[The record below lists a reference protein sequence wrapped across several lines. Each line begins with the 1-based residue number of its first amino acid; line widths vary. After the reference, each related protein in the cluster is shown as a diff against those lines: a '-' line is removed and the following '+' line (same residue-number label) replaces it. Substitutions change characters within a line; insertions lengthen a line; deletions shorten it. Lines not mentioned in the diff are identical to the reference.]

1 MAWTRFFRRRRW
13 DQERFRELEAYLQI
27 ETDENI
33 ARGMPPDEARSAAR
47 RKLGNP
53 TRIREEIYRMNTL
66 GFVESLWQDL
76 RYGARLLRLSPGFT
90 VIAIASLAL
99 GIGANTA
106 IFQLLDA
113 VRLRTLPVKNPQE
126 LAEVGL
132 DHHGMYPGRGRGRFH
147 PLSNALWEQIRDRQQ
162 AFSGIFAWGTDVFN
176 LARGGEVHYAQG
188 LWVSGEFFSTLG
200 VQPMLGRVLAPAD
213 DHPGCGSPGVVI
225 SASFWQREFGG
236 NPDAVG
242 RKLTLDGHPAEIVGV
257 TPPGFFG
264 VEVGR
269 TFDVAAPICSEPAI
283 KGEYSMLARRDGWWL
298 DAVGRLKPGWSLAQA
313 TAHLSSI
320 SRGLFEATVPAWYE
334 GVDKKTYLE
343 FKLKASR
350 AGSGLSAL
358 RDEYDR
364 PLRLLL
370 AIAGLV
376 LLIACANLAN
386 LMLARAAT
394 REREIAVRLALGASR
409 GRLVRQLL
417 AECVLLASLGA
428 LLGAVLA
435 RNLSQFLVSFLSTA
449 GDPLFVDLNPDWRV
463 LGFTAVVAISTCLL
477 FGLTPALRATRNE
490 PVNAM
495 KAGGRGIT
503 ANRERFGLRR
513 MLVVSQVALSLV
525 LLVGALLF
533 VRSLRNLVTLDAGFR
548 QEGILVASIDLTA
561 LHLPAERRLLFK
573 RDLAERARR
582 IPGVD
587 AAAQTAFIVW
597 GDYSDA
603 GVFDNAREFKG
614 VTRLNWIDPGYFRTL
629 EIAFLSGRDFNQ
641 HDALTSER
649 VAIVNESFARKVFG
663 AGNPI
668 GKSFQMGAA
677 PGQRPRVHQVVG
689 LVKNTKYADLRE
701 DFPPIAFLPAAQDDN
716 PDPFALLYVRSNSPP
731 APVVSAMKRVI
742 GEAGPVINLEFHAL
756 KTQIRDSLLRE
767 QLMATLSGFF
777 GLLAG
782 LLATIG
788 LYGVMSY
795 MVARR
800 RTEIGIRMALG
811 AKRGNVTRMI
821 LREAAI
827 LTGTGLAAGTVLA
840 LALGQTTSSMLFE
853 LQPHDPFTMATAV
866 AALATIALA
875 ASYLPAQRAAR
886 LDPMTALREE

>member
-13 DQERFRELEAYLQI
+13 DEERSRELEAYLQI

-33 ARGMPPDEARSAAR
+33 ARGMAADDARLAAR

-66 GFVESLWQDL
+66 GFLESLWQDL
-76 RYGARLLRLSPGFT
+76 RYGARLLRLSPAFAL
-90 VIAIASLAL
+90 VAIASLAL

-113 VRLRTLPVKNPQE
+113 VRLRSLPVQNPQE
-126 LAEVGL
+126 LAEVGF
-132 DHHGMYPGRGRGRFH
+132 DHHGMYAGRGRGRFH
-147 PLSNALWEQIRDRQQ
+147 PLSNALWEEIRDRQQ
-162 AFSGIFAWGTDVFN
+162 AFSGVFAWGTDVFN
-176 LARGGEVHYAQG
+176 LARGGEIHNAQG

-200 VQPMLGRVLAPAD
+200 VQPMLGRVLTPSD
-213 DHPGCGSPGVVI
+213 DRPGCGSPGVVI
-225 SASFWQREFGG
+225 SAAFWQREFGG
-236 NPDAVG
+236 SPDVVG
-242 RKLTLDGHPAEIVGV
+242 RTLTLNGHLAEIVGV
-257 TPPGFFG
+257 SQPSFFG

-269 TFDVAAPICSEPAI
+269 TFDVAAPLCSEPAI
-283 KGEYSMLARRDGWWL
+283 KGEYSMLVRRDGWWL
-298 DAVGRLKPGWSLAQA
+298 DAMGRLKPGWSLAQA
-313 TAHLSSI
+313 TAHLGSI
-320 SRGLFEATVPAWYE
+320 SPGLFEASVPAWYE
-334 GVDKKTYLE
+334 GVDKQTYLA

-358 RDEYDR
+358 RNEYDR

-370 AIAGLV
+370 GIAGLV

-409 GRLVRQLL
+409 GRLIRQLL

-428 LLGAVLA
+428 FFGAVLA
-435 RNLSQFLVSFLSTA
+435 RSLSQFLVTFLSTQ
-449 GDPLFVDLNPDWRV
+449 GDPLFVDLNADWRV
-463 LGFTAVVAISTCLL
+463 LGFTAAVAILTCLL
-477 FGLTPALRATRNE
+477 FGLAPALRATRNE

-495 KAGGRGIT
+495 KAGGRGMT
-503 ANRERFGLRR
+503 ARRERFGLRR

-533 VRSLRNLVTLDAGFR
+533 VRSLRNLVTLDAGF
-548 QEGILVASIDLTA
+548 QQGGILAANVDLTA

-573 RDLAERARR
+573 RDLVERVRR

-603 GVFDNAREFKG
+603 GIFDNARQFKG
-614 VTRLNWIDPGYFRTL
+614 ITRLNWVDPGYIRTL
-629 EIAFLSGRDFNQ
+629 QIALLSGRDFNMQ
-641 HDALTSER
+641 DTLASQR
-649 VAIVNESFARKVFG
+649 VAIVNQAFARKVFG

-668 GKSFQMGAA
+668 GKSFQMGAE
-677 PGQRPRVHQVVG
+677 PGQKPRVHVIVG

-716 PDPFALLYVRSNSPP
+716 PDVFALLYVRSNSPQ
-731 APVVSAMKRVI
+731 APLVSAIKRVM
-742 GEAGPVINLEFHAL
+742 GEASPEINLEFHAL
-756 KTQIRDSLLRE
+756 RIQIRDSLLRE

-811 AKRGNVTRMI
+811 AERNSVSRMI
-821 LREAAI
+821 LREAAS
-827 LTGTGLAAGTVLA
+827 LTGMGLVAGTILA
-840 LALGQTTSSMLFE
+840 LALGRTASSMLFE
-853 LQPHDPFTMATAV
+853 LRPNDPLTMAMAI
-866 AALATIALA
+866 AALATVALA
-875 ASYLPAQRAAR
+875 ASYLPAQRAAG